1 MIEFNMM
8 TICIIMYDIS
18 NNFDDIFG
26 LSSLLDLRDGSCL
39 RGMVLTGSY
48 VNRTIFLEEGGL
60 RKKLR

>member
-1 MIEFNMM
+1 
-8 TICIIMYDIS
+8 MYDIS